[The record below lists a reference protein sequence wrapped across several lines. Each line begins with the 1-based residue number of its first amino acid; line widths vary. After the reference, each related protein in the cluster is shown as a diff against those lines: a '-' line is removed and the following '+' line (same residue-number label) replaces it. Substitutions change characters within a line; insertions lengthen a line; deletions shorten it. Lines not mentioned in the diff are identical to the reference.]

1 MTSIALLDALPAAVY
16 DSMDATHHTDVTAR
30 AKYQKA
36 IDAGRLEHR
45 LDLAISAPYGYQVSL
60 VHPRRGLWSAPLR
73 GQALAPAGRYV
84 HTGPNG
90 DPDSD
95 DMIEA
100 ETQIAPCLLRYQAM
114 WNEMLPTWN
123 STHEVSVSQ
132 VGDLWQAVSWFL
144 RKRAANAVRWRCA
157 EVLAGCRRQCEEL
170 RSYPAAVTA
179 AITQSTNSL
188 ANPADRRRAH
198 NKEVL
203 TFFLPFWYEHILDR
217 QRHDAADAAAE
228 VARIMGAAPPLP
240 PPPPPPAPLWFPAPP
255 PPYAPPSSATFILP
269 PPPPPTKSTLH
280 TVHLRYS

>member
-16 DSMDATHHTDVTAR
+16 DSMDATRHMDVTAR

-45 LDLAISAPYGYQVSL
+45 LDLATAAPYGYQVSL
-60 VHPRRGLWSAPLR
+60 VLPRRGLWSAQLR
-73 GQALAPAGRYV
+73 GQALALAGRYV

-100 ETQIAPCLLRYQAM
+100 ETRIAPCLLRYQAM
-114 WNEMLPTWN
+114 SNEMLPTWN
-123 STHEVSVSQ
+123 STHELSDSQ

-188 ANPADRRRAH
+188 VNPADRHRAH

-203 TFFLPFWYEHILDR
+203 TFFPSLLVRAHS
-217 QRHDAADAAAE
+217 
-228 VARIMGAAPPLP
+228 G
-240 PPPPPPAPLWFPAPP
+240 
-255 PPYAPPSSATFILP
+255 SSAP
-269 PPPPPTKSTLH
+269 
-280 TVHLRYS
+280 

>member
-1 MTSIALLDALPAAVY
+1 M
-16 DSMDATHHTDVTAR
+16 
-30 AKYQKA
+30 
-36 IDAGRLEHR
+36 
-45 LDLAISAPYGYQVSL
+45 
-60 VHPRRGLWSAPLR
+60 
-73 GQALAPAGRYV
+73 

-203 TFFLPFWYEHILDR
+203 SFFLPFWYEHILDR
-217 QRHDAADAAAE
+217 QRHDTADAAAKLQALKE
-228 VARIMGAAPPLP
+228 MASGFCVSDRD
-240 PPPPPPAPLWFPAPP
+240 
-255 PPYAPPSSATFILP
+255 
-269 PPPPPTKSTLH
+269 
-280 TVHLRYS
+280 